1 MLKITKKEEVN
12 FIENKHLRSFIE
24 EKIAGLFEEN
34 NVKNLENIGCFV
46 VLDVTEYSMFDSSE
60 MEFLEV
66 LKLENEAY
74 LHGVK
79 IIDDGYAE
87 DIYLPVE
94 VIKC

>member
-1 MLKITKKEEVN
+1 MIKITDFSEVN
-12 FIENKHLRSFIE
+12 QVTFTKLREHLAK
-24 EKIAGLFEEN
+24 KILSLFEEYS
-34 NVKNLENIGCFV
+34 VKNLENIGCFV
-46 VLDVTEYSMFDSSE
+46 VLDVTEYSMFDAAE

-66 LKLENEAY
+66 LKLESEAY

>member
-1 MLKITKKEEVN
+1 MLKIKKNEEVD
-12 FIENKHLRSFIE
+12 FIENTYLRSFIS
-24 EKIAGLFEEN
+24 EKIVGLFEEYS
-34 NVKNLENIGCFV
+34 VKNLENIGCFV
-46 VLDVTEYSMFDSSE
+46 VLDVTEYSIFDSSE

>member
-12 FIENKHLRSFIE
+12 SIENKHLRSFIG
-24 EKIAGLFEEN
+24 EKIAGLFEEY

-46 VLDVTEYSMFDSSE
+46 LLDVTEYSMFDSSE

-94 VIKC
+94 VVKC

>member
-12 FIENKHLRSFIE
+12 FIESKHLRSFIS
-24 EKIAGLFEEN
+24 EKIAGLFEEY
-34 NVKNLENIGCFV
+34 NVRNLENIGCFV
-46 VLDVTEYSMFDSSE
+46 VLDVTEYSMFDAAE

-66 LKLENEAY
+66 LKLESEAY